1 MALIGLSADAVEK
14 YELEGDPDR
23 GTDEATRFHIG
34 TLSNRERSIIMD
46 AASEF
51 IAGENATAKIM
62 PFQACYEATRKA
74 VRGWDNFRDVGGN
87 DIKYETVQERGVKVV
102 KDSAMDRMHHSWIQE
117 IGMRV
122 LNMNE
127 DSEEE
132 AKTSAA

>member
-1 MALIGLSADAVEK
+1 MTGGPPRREGTIALIGLSADAVEK

-74 VRGWDNFRDVGGN
+74 VRVGTTSGMWAAMTSSTRPS
-87 DIKYETVQERGVKVV
+87 K
-102 KDSAMDRMHHSWIQE
+102 SA
-117 IGMRV
+117 G
-122 LNMNE
+122 
-127 DSEEE
+127 
-132 AKTSAA
+132 